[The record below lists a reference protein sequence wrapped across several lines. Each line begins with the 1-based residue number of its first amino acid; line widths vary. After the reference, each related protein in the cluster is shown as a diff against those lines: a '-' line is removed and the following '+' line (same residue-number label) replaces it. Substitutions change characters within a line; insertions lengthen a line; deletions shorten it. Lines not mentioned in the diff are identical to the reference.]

1 MVGKSLKNI
10 GVLILLSF
18 YSITITAQIQR
29 RINELFKSS
38 TFCEKSIFPIGI
50 IAPSIKYLP
59 HRTLTNNLT
68 FENRVRVYF
77 FGCIDSNGN
86 INSLVFLGMKIYD
99 VNNVCFE
106 KELES
111 DESEKLI
118 NLDQFTNY
126 LHQVKFSPAT
136 DMKHFYSSKTVI
148 IFESKKTKK
157 NPTDDIVIRRFK
169 LLN

>member
-1 MVGKSLKNI
+1 MVGKILKI
-10 GVLILLSF
+10 ISVLILLSTN
-18 YSITITAQIQR
+18 SITIEAQIQR

-38 TFCEKSIFPIGI
+38 TFCEKSIFPVGI

-59 HRTLTNNLT
+59 PKALTNNLI

-77 FGCIDSNGN
+77 LGCIDRNGN
-86 INSLVFLGMKIYD
+86 IDSLVFLGMKIYD
-99 VNNVCFE
+99 VDNVCFE
-106 KELES
+106 KELGC

-118 NLDQFTNY
+118 NLDRFTHY

-136 DMKHFYSSKTVI
+136 DTKQFYPSKTVI

-157 NPTDDIVIRRFK
+157 NSTDDTITRRFK